1 LSLRTRTLEPVSF
14 DWVASTSDFLRGGL
28 LLAGFFAGIESRRRL
43 SSAPAALGQQRI
55 AASRRRKRMLRMS
68 SIFVLI
74 CACTIALP
82 ARAQSQSQSPATPQ
96 AAAPAAKPADVAT
109 PDAILAA
116 VYDVISGPPAPRDWD
131 RFNSLFAPGARL
143 IPIGPKK
150 DSTGIGIYS
159 MSPQD
164 YATRAGSYFVK
175 NGFVERE
182 AFRKAERYGDIMQVF
197 STYESRHDAKDEKP
211 FARGINSFQ
220 LYFDGTRWWVVT
232 IMWEEETA
240 ANPIPKEFLPP
251 AK

>member
-1 LSLRTRTLEPVSF
+1 MLRSF
-14 DWVASTSDFLRGGL
+14 SIAAL
-28 LLAGFFAGIESRRRL
+28 LFFASITAL
-43 SSAPAALGQQRI
+43 PLHAQDKDQPQPAA
-55 AASRRRKRMLRMS
+55 A
-68 SIFVLI
+68 
-74 CACTIALP
+74 
-82 ARAQSQSQSPATPQ
+82 PQ
-96 AAAPAAKPADVAT
+96 AAPPDAKPADVAT

-116 VYDVISGPPAPRDWD
+116 VYNVISGPPGPRDWD

-150 DSTGIGIYS
+150 DSAGIGILS

-164 YATRAGSYFVK
+164 YATRAGSYFLA

-182 AFRKAERYGDIMQVF
+182 ASRKSERYGNILQVF

-220 LYFDGTRWWVVT
+220 LYCDGTRWWVVT
-232 IMWEEETA
+232 IMWEEETP
-240 ANPIPKEFLPP
+240 ANPLPKEFLTP

>member
-1 LSLRTRTLEPVSF
+1 MSQRLTRF
-14 DWVASTSDFLRGGL
+14 
-28 LLAGFFAGIESRRRL
+28 
-43 SSAPAALGQQRI
+43 
-55 AASRRRKRMLRMS
+55 
-68 SIFVLI
+68 
-74 CACTIALP
+74 
-82 ARAQSQSQSPATPQ
+82 SP
-96 AAAPAAKPADVAT
+96 
-109 PDAILAA
+109 A
-116 VYDVISGPPAPRDWD
+116 VYDVISGPPGPRDWD

-150 DSTGIGIYS
+150 GSTGIEITS
-159 MSPQD
+159 ISPQD
-164 YATRAGSYFVK
+164 YATRAGSYFLK

-182 AFRKAERYGDIMQVF
+182 ASRKTERYGDIMQVF

-240 ANPIPKEFLPP
+240 ANPIPKEFLPA